1 MKSRSS
7 YYRYYYDE
15 EWEGQ
20 EGRKRF
26 RHNGSSVYSRKCHD
40 CGKPTNDYRCPKCWA
55 RIRGDS
61 VSSYS
66 DVDTEPYAVS
76 LFSH

>member
-1 MKSRSS
+1 MKPRSS

-15 EWEGQ
+15 EWDGQ

-26 RHNGSSVYSRKCHD
+26 RHNGSFVYSRKCHD

-61 VSSYS
+61 VRSYS
-66 DVDTEPYAVS
+66 DVDTEPYTVS